1 MSRRVYLEGR
11 PQSFEVEAGET
22 VLQAGLRHHLALPF
36 GCQSGGCASCRV
48 RVLRGSVEYPFPPP
62 ALSAGEIDAGYILM
76 CLARPSS
83 DLVIDLHQPAELD
96 AMRPRKLPCRVQSRQ
111 WLAHDVLGLTLKLP
125 RDSGFRYLPGQ
136 YIDLLLDDGK
146 RRSFSIASAPGGD
159 TLDLHIRVTPGG
171 KFAHWAAHEM
181 PERAILRFEGPFGAF
196 YLRDDSQRP
205 IVMMAGGTGIAPI
218 HAMLQDI
225 LARPSF
231 TRPLHLFWGVRA
243 QRDLYLDARL
253 RQWAA
258 EHAGFRYEPVL
269 SEPDAGWS
277 GATGFVH
284 EALLRQ
290 YPDLHGHEAYLSGP
304 PLMVR
309 AGKDAFITAGV
320 DADHLFY
327 DAFDYAFETWPALG

>member
-1 MSRRVYLEGR
+1 M
-11 PQSFEVEAGET
+11 
-22 VLQAGLRHHLALPF
+22 LQAGLRHHLALPF

-48 RVLRGSVEYPFPPP
+48 RVLRGSVDYPFPPP
-62 ALSAGEIDAGYILM
+62 VLSAAEVDSGYILM
-76 CLARPSS
+76 CLARPAS

-96 AMRPRKLPCRVQSRQ
+96 AMRPRTLRCRVQSRR

-146 RRSFSIASAPGGD
+146 RRSFSIACAPAGD
-159 TLDLHIRVTPGG
+159 LLELHIRVTPGG

-181 PERAILRFEGPFGAF
+181 PDRAILRFEGPLGAF
-196 YLRDDSQRP
+196 YLHEDSSRP

-218 HAMLQDI
+218 HAMLQDVF
-225 LARPSF
+225 ARPPSGASA
-231 TRPLHLFWGVRA
+231 RPLHLFWGVRA

-258 EHAGFRYEPVL
+258 EHPGFTYEPVL
-269 SEPDAGWS
+269 SEPDAGWT

-284 EALLRQ
+284 EAVLRRH
-290 YPDLHGHEAYLSGP
+290 PDLHGHEAYLSGP
-304 PLMVR
+304 PVMVR
-309 AGKDAFITAGV
+309 AAKDAFIKAGV

-327 DAFDYAFETWPALG
+327 DSFDYAFETWPTLG